1 MPIGVHDESYH
12 VPSSHKYLE
21 DFVYGGIDGSVTTF
35 AVVAGV
41 QGAGLASVIV
51 VILGLANL
59 LADGF
64 AMGVGNYLSGRA
76 KDQQYDRAEAREIW
90 EMDNLPEKEREEIR
104 VIYKEKGFE
113 GELLEKVV
121 EKITSR
127 RDVWLKTMM
136 IDELGMMRE
145 EKSAIWAASMTFISF
160 NMVGVIPLI
169 PFILGT
175 IFPEK
180 FSSFFP
186 ASILM
191 TGVALGVVGWVKG
204 KMVERSKLRSSIETI
219 LIGGVAASVS
229 YAVGY
234 FLRSLAA

>member
-1 MPIGVHDESYH
+1 MPIEIHDESSH
-12 VPSSHKYLE
+12 LPSSHKYLE

-41 QGAGLASVIV
+41 QGAALASVIV

-76 KDQQYDRAEAREIW
+76 KDQQYDRAEEREIW
-90 EMDNLPEKEREEIR
+90 EMDNLPDKEKEEIR
-104 VIYKEKGFE
+104 EIYRDKGFD
-113 GELLEKVV
+113 GQLLEDVV

-136 IDELGMMRE
+136 VDELGMMRE
-145 EKSAIWAASMTFISF
+145 GKSPIWAAVMTFVSF
-160 NMVGVIPLI
+160 NVVGIIPLI
-169 PFILGT
+169 PYIVG
-175 IFPEK
+175 ISFPDK
-180 FSSFFP
+180 FSTFFP
-186 ASILM
+186 ASIIM

-204 KMVERSKLRSSIETI
+204 NMVGRSRLRSSVETI

-234 FLRSLAA
+234 FLKSLAA